1 MLRRSLLVAVVALLA
16 SCGNCGSPCKSGIT
30 FYVSPLAGALAPGTE
45 QDVEFCFDDQCSTA
59 TVTRDLVGGTLFFE
73 YSGVSS
79 GDHTV
84 TVSADGGLSGTY
96 TGPIEAAKQNGG
108 ANCDSCKVGAI
119 KVASDGTLT
128 PGVAVPNSTTT
139 APATT
144 GG

>member
-16 SCGNCGSPCKSGIT
+16 ACGNCDSPCKSGIT
-30 FYVSPLAGALAPGTE
+30 FYVTSLAGSLAPGTKE
-45 QDVEFCFDDQCSTA
+45 DVKFCLDDSCSTS
-59 TVTRDLVGGTLFFE
+59 TISRDMVGGTVFVE
-73 YSGVSS
+73 SGNVGA

-84 TVSADGGLSGTY
+84 TVSAEGGLSATY
-96 TGPIEAAKQNGG
+96 TGAIEAFEQQGG
-108 ANCDSCKVGAI
+108 ADCDTCKVGAV
-119 KVASDGTLT
+119 KVSADGTLT